1 MQIAI
6 NVNDTTVASQIL
18 AYLKNFKKEDV
29 FVETLEDATFETYLK
44 STQFIKDRDRLHKTL
59 ADVTSER
66 ATLSLAD
73 DKFWDD
79 MDKVIESA

>member
-6 NVNDTTVASQIL
+6 NVNDKTVASQIL
-18 AYLKNFKKEDV
+18 AYLKNFKEDV
-29 FVETLEDATFETYLK
+29 FVETLEDAAFETYLR

-59 ADVTSER
+59 ADVRSEQT
-66 ATLSLAD
+66 TLSLVD

-79 MDKVIESA
+79 MEKVIESA

>member
-6 NVNDTTVASQIL
+6 NVNDGTVANQIL
-18 AYLKNFKKEDV
+18 AYLKNFKEDV
-29 FVETLEDATFETYLK
+29 FVETLEDAVFETYLR

-59 ADVTSER
+59 ADVTSEQT
-66 ATLSLAD
+66 TLSLVD